1 MLGALRATLGE
12 PQADGTRRV
21 PCVFHEEYEAMKSIY
36 VGNLPFSAKEDEI
49 RDLFAVHGEVQVV
62 KFVMD
67 RETGRFRGFGFVEME
82 DAGAAKAIEA
92 LDGKDFGGRT
102 LRVNEAKERAPRPPR
117 RY

>member
-1 MLGALRATLGE
+1 
-12 PQADGTRRV
+12 
-21 PCVFHEEYEAMKSIY
+21 MKSIY

-49 RDLFAVHGEVQVV
+49 RDLFAGYGEVQAV

-102 LRVNEAKERAPRPPR
+102 LRDNEAKERAPRPPR